1 VWLVEKKEGFERY
14 SNGLRVVTSFETT
27 NRPRQF
33 QMVAHGLEQILP
45 TVETRPMGIV
55 FHSSES
61 QLVPFTPGNSTSI
74 TNISTY
80 LLEYVRQNKSYNYL
94 IDRFGQVYRIVPD
107 NQVAN
112 HAGRSVWGDDRGLFI
127 ELNESF
133 IGVCFET
140 RSVDT
145 GRDQLTEAQVIS
157 GRLLTGALRNQYQI
171 PDADCTTH
179 GLVSVNPDNMVIAY
193 HSDWIVGFPFDAMG
207 LTDKGKV
214 APVSLAELG
223 FSFDGGTLKRLGG
236 RLTPGMSEAVTK
248 FNRTAAELN
257 LSPNDLRSRRREL
270 YVQHQERIR
279 AGRAE
284 TVLPEKSG

>member
-1 VWLVEKKEGFERY
+1 
-14 SNGLRVVTSFETT
+14 
-27 NRPRQF
+27 
-33 QMVAHGLEQILP
+33 
-45 TVETRPMGIV
+45 
-55 FHSSES
+55 
-61 QLVPFTPGNSTSI
+61 
-74 TNISTY
+74 
-80 LLEYVRQNKSYNYL
+80 
-94 IDRFGQVYRIVPD
+94 
-107 NQVAN
+107 
-112 HAGRSVWGDDRGLFI
+112 
-127 ELNESF
+127 
-133 IGVCFET
+133 
-140 RSVDT
+140 
-145 GRDQLTEAQVIS
+145 
-157 GRLLTGALRNQYQI
+157 
-171 PDADCTTH
+171 
-179 GLVSVNPDNMVIAY
+179 
-193 HSDWIVGFPFDAMG
+193 MG